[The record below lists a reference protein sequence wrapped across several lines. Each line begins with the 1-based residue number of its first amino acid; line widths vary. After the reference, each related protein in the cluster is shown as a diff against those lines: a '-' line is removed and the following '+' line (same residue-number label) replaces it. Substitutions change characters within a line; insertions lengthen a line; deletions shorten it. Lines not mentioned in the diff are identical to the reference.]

1 MQTKWEYIVF
11 CLISIFFAVHS
22 IAQVS
27 SHAAPWNEDF
37 IRHGVP
43 SQAHHTPS
51 SPLSVP
57 IPVPGTIPIG
67 LDGMYQGQSA
77 NRGLHNI
84 LVDPSHVQNLHAAV
98 TFPLNV
104 TEADTVSGKNFLS
117 QLRVYYL
124 FSSDGGMTWSA
135 PKPIIDVHATSPEMI
150 LMRRGA
156 DYVPVIAAV
165 RNNADTNNPFSC
177 ALYIEQGK
185 PGDGN
190 FTEFLADR
198 KTFRDSIRNIDNPSI
213 ALSGDSTKIFMT
225 AGVDNSN
232 AKNPGYIQFGTFA
245 LSEDRKSVTWGGWK
259 QGPNHGARGAE
270 DPLGFAFSFSTSVR
284 VSPSGKIG
292 VLWTNRDYGTPD
304 LSTYLSESNDGG
316 ATWLAT
322 PKTVLTPLSTQQP
335 ASPDGHAYVL
345 VTFNTDFW
353 YAGEHAQCV
362 MAGFYYNRDTGS
374 GKGFYIPQSGTI
386 TFWNDTM
393 SQAVLL
399 LSKENDTPLGN
410 SVLDGSWL
418 APWTNTA
425 GGTDPQGLTNL
436 YYPTVARTSDPN
448 VFSIY
453 FNAWQ
458 DGGDIEDMS
467 SIGTIGNGM
476 YTSYPYFGIWQTTT
490 IDGGVNFTY
499 PVMVHGND
507 LTNSSAQ
514 QYDYRQIET
523 APWIPSSP
531 SGELNIHTL
540 FNVDTSAGIIDYAG
554 NPGYD
559 EVTWLSESRQFSGV
573 EQQAS
578 QKSLQILNYPNPVTT
593 TTTFPLLLSD
603 AAPVTLEITDML
615 GRNILRKNYGILGTG
630 KQEIVFNA
638 KSLECGSYGYRF
650 IIGSNRSNGIF
661 TVIR

>member
-1 MQTKWEYIVF
+1 
-11 CLISIFFAVHS
+11 
-22 IAQVS
+22 
-27 SHAAPWNEDF
+27 
-37 IRHGVP
+37 
-43 SQAHHTPS
+43 
-51 SPLSVP
+51 
-57 IPVPGTIPIG
+57 
-67 LDGMYQGQSA
+67 
-77 NRGLHNI
+77 
-84 LVDPSHVQNLHAAV
+84 
-98 TFPLNV
+98 
-104 TEADTVSGKNFLS
+104 
-117 QLRVYYL
+117 
-124 FSSDGGMTWSA
+124 
-135 PKPIIDVHATSPEMI
+135 
-150 LMRRGA
+150 
-156 DYVPVIAAV
+156 
-165 RNNADTNNPFSC
+165 
-177 ALYIEQGK
+177 
-185 PGDGN
+185 
-190 FTEFLADR
+190 
-198 KTFRDSIRNIDNPSI
+198 
-213 ALSGDSTKIFMT
+213 
-225 AGVDNSN
+225 
-232 AKNPGYIQFGTFA
+232 

-322 PKTVLTPLSTQQP
+322 PKTVLNPLSTQQP

-436 YYPTVARTSDPN
+436 YCPTVARTSDPN

-578 QKSLQILNYPNPVTT
+578 QKSLQILNYPNPLLRRQRFLSFFQT
-593 TTTFPLLLSD
+593 PLRL
-603 AAPVTLEITDML
+603 P
-615 GRNILRKNYGILGTG
+615 
-630 KQEIVFNA
+630 
-638 KSLECGSYGYRF
+638 
-650 IIGSNRSNGIF
+650 
-661 TVIR
+661 